1 MAYDFL
7 LIKLSRIVVLYVTC
21 VTWQVDTL
29 LSPLAWLMTL
39 AERAILQSI
48 NFVMSACSQR
58 YDTSKC
64 PSGADDQVTTL
75 IWKYVSKKIVSV
87 CEARGWLQTSDF
99 SFGAAHWWVTLSI
112 AIFTSPIC
120 LIVISKQDVDHE
132 TGSTFRIETL
142 PEVGRVTATSNVHRK
157 FGKVGTCGLWDK
169 LADRQTDRHRHR
181 PTDYRETHHR
191 NFSRLYQVISNDK

>member
-157 FGKVGTCGLWDK
+157 FGKVWTCGLWDK

-181 PTDYRETHHR
+181 PTGAYRLQRDTIAIFR
-191 NFSRLYQVISNDK
+191 ASTRW

>member
-1 MAYDFL
+1 VRNLTSWYATKPIGLINDIGWESDSAIDQLRNVCL
-7 LIKLSRIVVLYVTC
+7 LATLWYIK
-21 VTWQVDTL
+21 
-29 LSPLAWLMTL
+29 
-39 AERAILQSI
+39 
-48 NFVMSACSQR
+48 MSKWR
-58 YDTSKC
+58 WR
-64 PSGADDQVTTL
+64 PSHYTHL
-75 IWKYVSKKIVSV
+75 EICFKKIVSV

-157 FGKVGTCGLWDK
+157 FGKVWTCGLWDK
-169 LADRQTDRHRHR
+169 LADRQTERQ
-181 PTDYRETHHR
+181 T
-191 NFSRLYQVISNDK
+191 QA